1 MAMARVDGLQ
11 YESKQQRLAGVL
23 LEPLAFVYAPLSTRD
38 RLRVAAAAANA
49 RGGMHERRPCLTL
62 KRERPSDCAD
72 GRAVTVGTWSCQR
85 LGQL

>member
-49 RGGMHERRPCLTL
+49 APSKRRYARKEALSHAE
-62 KRERPSDCAD
+62 K
-72 GRAVTVGTWSCQR
+72 GTAF
-85 LGQL
+85 